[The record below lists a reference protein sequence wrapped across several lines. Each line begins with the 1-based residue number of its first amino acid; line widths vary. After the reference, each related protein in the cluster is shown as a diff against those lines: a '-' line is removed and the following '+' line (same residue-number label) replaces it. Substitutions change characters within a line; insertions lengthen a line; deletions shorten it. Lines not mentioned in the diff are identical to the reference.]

1 MPTFLHTA
9 RLSKPDQYRR
19 VFDSPEYKVSS
30 SAFLLLA
37 TSGATHSSRLGIVVA
52 KKNIRLAVR
61 RNHIKR
67 LVREHFR
74 QHPFDEAI
82 DLVVL
87 ARSGADQLDN
97 PGLWQDLDKLWRA
110 LGQKVNSQC
119 NG

>member
-1 MPTFLHTA
+1 MPTFPHTV

-19 VFDSPEYKVSS
+19 VFDRPEYKVSS
-30 SAFLLLA
+30 EAFLLLA
-37 TSGATHSSRLGIVVA
+37 TPGAAQSSRLGVVVA

-61 RNHIKR
+61 RNRIKR

-87 ARSGADQLDN
+87 ARSGADHLDN
-97 PGLWQDLDKLWRA
+97 PRLWQDLDQLWNA
-110 LGQKVNSQC
+110 LVKKVNS
-119 NG
+119 

>member
-1 MPTFLHTA
+1 MPTFPHTA
-9 RLSKPDQYRR
+9 RLSEPDQYRR

-30 SAFLLLA
+30 GAFLLLA
-37 TSGATHSSRLGIVVA
+37 APGATESSRLGIVVA

-61 RNHIKR
+61 RNRIKR

-74 QHPFDEAI
+74 HHAFEEAI

-97 PGLWQDLDKLWRA
+97 PGLWQDLVKLWRA
-110 LGQKVNSQC
+110 LEQKVNS
-119 NG
+119 